1 MCIHKNLCYNES
13 EIIIKRGA
21 NVKTGRIIR
30 SISGVYRVDV
40 DGQLYDAKPRGLF
53 RKKQISPIV
62 GDIVDID
69 DETHAS
75 GYIQHIHPRDNEL
88 KRPPVSNID
97 LLVIVMSAVSPNFST
112 QLLDRFLVIGHS
124 YGLKPRIVVT
134 KKDLASDDEVRSVNE
149 ILEVYKKIGY
159 ATQFIG
165 KTDKAEDIFNEWE
178 PGLAVLSGQSGV
190 GKSTLLNKYQPTFNI
205 ETNEIST
212 SLNRGKHTTRHVEL
226 YPRHNGFIADTPG
239 FSALDFDHIDKDTL
253 RDNFIE
259 ISQYGASCKFRD
271 CYHTNEPKCHVKKM
285 VEEGEIEPFRY
296 QHYIQLLNE
305 ISNRKVKY

>member
-1 MCIHKNLCYNES
+1 M
-13 EIIIKRGA
+13 
-21 NVKTGRIIR
+21 KTGRIIR
-30 SISGVYRVDV
+30 SLSGVYRVDV
-40 DGQLYDAKPRGLF
+40 EGTLYDAKPRGLF

-69 DETHAS
+69 DTTHAS
-75 GYIQHIHPRDNEL
+75 GYIHHIHPRKNEL

-97 LLVIVMSAVSPNFST
+97 LLVVVMSAVSPSFST

-124 YGLKPRIVVT
+124 YGLTPRIVIT
-134 KKDLASDDEVRSVNE
+134 KKDLATEEE
-149 ILEVYKKIGY
+149 ILEIEKILRVYENIGY
-159 ATQFIG
+159 SVQFIG
-165 KTDKAEDIFNEWE
+165 IEDEGSSIFAEWE

-190 GKSTLLNKYQPTFNI
+190 GKSSLLNKFQPTFNV

-226 YPRHNGFIADTPG
+226 YPRENGFIADTPG
-239 FSALDFDHIDKDTL
+239 FSALDFDHINKETL

-259 ISQYGASCKFRD
+259 ISRYGELCKFRD
-271 CYHTNEPKCHVKKM
+271 CYHLNEPKCHVKEM
-285 VEEGEIEPFRY
+285 VNSGEISDFRY
-296 QHYIQLLNE
+296 QHYVQLLNE